1 MIPRREL
8 AASGAVQNQGEQ
20 YKATQH
26 VRAMEAGHREERAG
40 KGAGG
45 EVQAPIEST
54 DELNQLPDLEH
65 DAQDDGRDL
74 QHEELPPP
82 VMRQSFEREMACH
95 TAREQP
101 DRVEERNPPPA
112 DVVLRRAAGRDGRP
126 RRMRS
131 EDRKS

>member
-54 DELNQLPDLEH
+54 YELNQLSDLEH

-101 DRVEERNPPPA
+101 DRVEEQIG
-112 DVVLRRAAGRDGRP
+112 RASCRERV
-126 RRMRS
+126 
-131 EDRKS
+131 